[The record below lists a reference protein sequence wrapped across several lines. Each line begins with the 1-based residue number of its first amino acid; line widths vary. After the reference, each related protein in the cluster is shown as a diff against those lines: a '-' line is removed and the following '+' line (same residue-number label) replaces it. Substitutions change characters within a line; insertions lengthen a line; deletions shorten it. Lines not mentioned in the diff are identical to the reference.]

1 MTSQLEAKKA
11 KVMTEK
17 SAITIAQTVKKHLD
31 VLEDDPSAQ
40 KRWVWELLQ
49 NAHDASIA
57 SGRRL
62 IAEIRD
68 NSKELVFL
76 HNGSPFT
83 TEQVYHLI
91 FHGSTKVEDEE
102 TIGQYGS
109 GFLTTH
115 ILSWNIDVSG
125 FFEDD
130 EDDEDDGW
138 FNFCLTREPEVE
150 NLVKS
155 MTHTWANFRTVPL
168 LQVPMS
174 DDFTTRFKYPI
185 TENRAK
191 GVVEQGIVKLT
202 QCAPLVIVFN
212 KVFRRININIKER
225 SETRSFEILQ
235 PRLSSVSG
243 LWKINVIRRI
253 NENQTKLKYLLAEGK
268 KASVAAQLQLMGD
281 RPECRS
287 VGVTPRLF
295 AALPLVGTESFP
307 FPAVINGNREFFE
320 PTEKRDGVRLGTGNQ
335 YDSDTNRNNQAVIK
349 EACELL
355 VSLIKNAASQGWNH
369 IHRWAKIPSTEK
381 FADPEQSWLKNQIK
395 EGLIEKI
402 RKTPVVLTP
411 SGKPI
416 ETAASTIP
424 VTESSESIEQLWDLL
439 KDRKEYRGKLP
450 RRDESKGWCD
460 VFKSWANVYEKD
472 ISKVF
477 PEVID
482 AYTLA
487 DSLESY
493 ACLRNLQKLLQEDV
507 SAIEWLDRLYV
518 FLKDNELFD
527 EKIRNLHIFPNQD
540 GEFCLLS
547 DLHLDGNIDEE
558 LKNIDKFLKGEIR
571 KKLRS
576 DALHSLKDES
586 GAGEWNN
593 ELVVQQ
599 LINQLQEFHNQ
610 LQEHSQELPPKI
622 NQNFKKATTHLFAW
636 MVRQDRKEYWE
647 YLQDVPVFTADGES
661 HHSLRTTS
669 PNDIPPFAPVCAW
682 QEDFQ
687 EFSDIF
693 PKGRILAPE
702 YFEVLSNSND
712 WRRINE
718 KNIVRIGKDED
729 IITYEAA
736 KKVNFKDLC
745 LQDDEKLDQ
754 QEDSE
759 HKTAN
764 CIVVTNVKELTDIM
778 APLRGSPELAV
789 KFWRFLTEWLIKKD
803 TQGFK
808 EATLECE
815 SCTANYGKTVKHKCY
830 KAAWLKPV
838 RDNQWIR
845 RDSPSPKSLANLLR
859 GKESV
864 IRELRQNQDID
875 KLLYAIGVPPA
886 DLQLD
891 LLAENPVKRDKAV
904 NFATEVYGMPEDK
917 IDGAHKVLQYI
928 KEGGDSILKDIEKN
942 ENKRRTINENRSV
955 GKQVEEFVGQVLTEK
970 FPQKKFRVKPDH
982 IGADFEIVE
991 LEVTQGTQKLWI
1003 EVKSTRDKS
1012 NSREVKMS
1020 SEQGKKAVKK
1030 NANFLL
1036 CVVPIPES
1044 IVEIDLEIVK
1054 ENMRFIANI
1063 GDRVSQLYGDI
1074 DFLEAVQ
1081 EYITD
1086 DLTTETIADV
1096 RLTVDSGEISIL
1108 IKNSVW
1114 EKNGFPL
1121 DELVE
1126 HLIRTNNNIV
1136 Q

>member
-1 MTSQLEAKKA
+1 MPSQLEVKKA

-31 VLEDDPSAQ
+31 VLENDSSAQ
-40 KRWVWELLQ
+40 RRWVWELLQ

-68 NSKELVFL
+68 NSEELVFF
-76 HNGSPFT
+76 HNGSSFT
-83 TEQVYHLI
+83 TEQIYHLI

-130 EDDEDDGW
+130 EDDGDDGW
-138 FNFCLTREPEVE
+138 FNFYLTREPEVE

-155 MTHTWANFRTVPL
+155 MTHTWDNFRTIPS
-168 LQVPMS
+168 LQIPMP
-174 DDFTTRFKYPI
+174 DVFTTRFKYPI

-191 GVVEQGIVKLT
+191 GVVKQGIVKLT

-212 KVFRRININIKER
+212 KVFRRIDINIKEH

-235 PRLSSVSG
+235 PRLSNVSG
-243 LWKINVIRRI
+243 LWKITVIRRI

-268 KASVAAQLQLMGD
+268 KASVAAQLRLIGD
-281 RPECRS
+281 RPECHP
-287 VGVTPRLF
+287 VGDIPRLF

-307 FPAVINGNREFFE
+307 FPAVINGNPEFFE
-320 PTEKRDGVRLGTGNQ
+320 PTEKRDGVLLGSGNQ
-335 YDSDTNRNNQAVIK
+335 YDTDTNRNNQAVIK

-369 IHRWAKIPSTEK
+369 VHQWAKIPSTEK
-381 FADPEQSWLKNQIK
+381 LIDPEQSWLKNQIK
-395 EGLIEKI
+395 EGFIEKI

-424 VTESSESIEQLWDLL
+424 VTESSESIERLWDLL

-460 VFKSWANVYEKD
+460 VFKSWANVHEKD
-472 ISKVF
+472 IPKVF

-482 AYTLA
+482 AHALA
-487 DSLESY
+487 DDLENY
-493 ACLRNLQKLLQEDV
+493 ACLRDLQKLLQEDV

-527 EKIRNLHIFPNQD
+527 EKIRSLHIFPNQD

-547 DLHLDGNIDEE
+547 DLRLDGNIDEK
-558 LKNIDKFLKGEIR
+558 LKDIDKFLKGEIR
-571 KKLRS
+571 KRLRS

-586 GAGEWNN
+586 GAGKWNN
-593 ELVVQQ
+593 ELVVKQ
-599 LINQLQEFHNQ
+599 LINQLQELPNQ
-610 LQEHSQELPPKI
+610 LQELPQELRPKI
-622 NQNFKKATTHLFAW
+622 NQNFKKAATHLFAW

-661 HHSLRTTS
+661 HYSLRIAT
-669 PNDIPPFAPVCAW
+669 PNDIPPFAPVNAW
-682 QEDFQ
+682 QRDLR

-693 PKGRILAPE
+693 PKSRILAPE

-712 WRRINE
+712 WRRTNE
-718 KNIVRIGKDED
+718 ENIVRIGKDED

-759 HKTAN
+759 HKTGN
-764 CIVVTNVKELTDIM
+764 CIVVTNVKELSMIM
-778 APLRGSPELAV
+778 DPLRDNREYAV

-808 EATLECE
+808 EETLECE
-815 SCTANYGKTVKHKCY
+815 SCTTTHGKIVTHECY

-838 RDNQWIR
+838 RDRHWIR
-845 RDSPSPKSLANLLR
+845 RASLSPKLLADLLR
-859 GKESV
+859 GNELA
-864 IRELRQNQDID
+864 IRDLSQNPDID
-875 KLLYAIGVPPA
+875 KLLYAIGVPSSE
-886 DLQLD
+886 LR
-891 LLAENPVKRDKAV
+891 LALIANDPVKRDAAV
-904 NFATEVYGMPEDK
+904 NLVSEVYGMSEDK
-917 IDGAHKVLQYI
+917 IDLAHQVLQRI
-928 KEGGDSILKDIEKN
+928 KTADKSVLKDFVEN
-942 ENKRRTINENRSV
+942 EAERRTIDKNREV
-955 GKQVEEFVGQVLTEK
+955 GEQVEESVEQILKKT
-970 FPQKKFRVKPDH
+970 FPGKKFNVESVHK
-982 IGADFEIVE
+982 GADFVVK
-991 LEVTQGTQKLWI
+991 LKGPQSKKKLWI
-1003 EVKSTRDKS
+1003 EVKSTQNES
-1012 NSREVKMS
+1012 GSQEVRMS
-1020 SEQGKKAVKK
+1020 SLQAKESVKK
-1030 NANFLL
+1030 KENFLL
-1036 CVVPIPES
+1036 CVVPIPDSTQTDPET
-1044 IVEIDLEIVK
+1044 VGEK
-1054 ENMRFIANI
+1054 MRFIANI
-1063 GDRVSQLYGDI
+1063 GNEVASLC
-1074 DFLEAVQ
+1074 
-1081 EYITD
+1081 D
-1086 DLTTETIADV
+1086 DLNELEGFRKNITAATTSAV
-1096 RLTVDSGEISIL
+1096 RLDVEKTKAGIL
-1108 IKNSVW
+1108 IKESLW
-1114 EKNGFPL
+1114 KKHGFPL
-1121 DELVE
+1121 SKLIE
-1126 HLIRTNNNIV
+1126 HLTLTNNDLIT
-1136 Q
+1136 